1 MDAFMELNC
10 NAKSPYIT
18 EKENQKIIETI
29 VSRLPA
35 VTKITIE
42 GEDGEQESSIKE
54 FLDILEKYKF
64 QENEAKRI
72 LKYLDKE
79 ICLNYD
85 SDYIITAYFK

>member
-29 VSRLPA
+29 VSKLPA

-42 GEDGEQESSIKE
+42 GEDGEQESDIKE
-54 FLDILEKYKF
+54 FLDVLENYKF
-64 QENEAKRI
+64 QENEARKI
-72 LKYLDKE
+72 LKSE
-79 ICLNYD
+79 NNITLNYD
-85 SDYIITAYFK
+85 SDYVITAYFE

>member
-1 MDAFMELNC
+1 MELFQELNC
-10 NAKSPYIT
+10 NAKSPYVT
-18 EKENQKIIETI
+18 KKENQKIKEKI

-35 VTKITIE
+35 VTKVTIE

-85 SDYIITAYFK
+85 SDYVITAYLS